1 MSRMRAP
8 GWFRALD
15 AVFGLIAIIL
25 SVVVLAYPE
34 LAILTLILILSVG
47 LLVIGIARIFG
58 GIFAKYLPDGLRI
71 INVGV
76 GALAVIL
83 AIVAILYPQLA
94 AQMLIYLLSFALMLN
109 GIARVVIA
117 GFVKAFPGW
126 FRGLLL
132 LVGALTIV
140 LSVVVVISPAFGFL
154 TLVFMLSIAFLL
166 NGIARI
172 LSGITGIR

>member
-1 MSRMRAP
+1 MSGMKAP
-8 GWFRALD
+8 GWLRALD
-15 AVFGLIAIIL
+15 VVFGLIAIIL
-25 SVVVLAYPE
+25 SIVVLAYPQ
-34 LAILTLILILSVG
+34 LTILMLILMLSIG

-58 GIFAKYLPDGLRI
+58 GIFAKYLSDGLRV

-76 GALAVIL
+76 GALALAL

-109 GIARVVIA
+109 GIARLVIG
-117 GFVKAFPGW
+117 GFARAFSGW
-126 FRGLLL
+126 LRGFLL
-132 LVGALTIV
+132 LVGVLTIV

-154 TLVFMLSIAFLL
+154 TLVFMLAIAFLL

-172 LSGITGIR
+172 VSGVTGIR

>member
-1 MSRMRAP
+1 M
-8 GWFRALD
+8 
-15 AVFGLIAIIL
+15 
-25 SVVVLAYPE
+25 
-34 LAILTLILILSVG
+34 LILMLSIG

-58 GIFAKYLPDGLRI
+58 GIFAKYLSDGLRV

-76 GALAVIL
+76 GALALAL

-109 GIARVVIA
+109 GIARLVIG
-117 GFVKAFPGW
+117 GFARAFSGW
-126 FRGLLL
+126 LRGFLL
-132 LVGALTIV
+132 LVGVLTIV

-154 TLVFMLSIAFLL
+154 TLVFMLAIAFLL

-172 LSGITGIR
+172 VSGVTGIR